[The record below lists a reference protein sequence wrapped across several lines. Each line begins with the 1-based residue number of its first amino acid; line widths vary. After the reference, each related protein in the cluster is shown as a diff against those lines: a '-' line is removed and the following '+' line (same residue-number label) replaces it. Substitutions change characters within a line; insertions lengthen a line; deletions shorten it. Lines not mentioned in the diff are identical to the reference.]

1 MSDIVRYVVDVEQLA
16 TVAQLK
22 AVIGEANELMQKTV
36 EFFNM
41 HNKLREKYAAVRA
54 LDFPGKRLVTSLSNS
69 FVDSR
74 RIALEKYMQV
84 HHLTH

>member
-1 MSDIVRYVVDVEQLA
+1 MMLDICPVCKVFFGWV
-16 TVAQLK
+16 TS
-22 AVIGEANELMQKTV
+22 NN

-84 HHLTH
+84 CPA